1 MALLLPVIVLADR
14 PNIVLIISDDQAYR
28 DFGFMGNT
36 QVHTPHLDRLAKQSA
51 FFPNGYVPSS
61 VCSPS
66 LATLLTGRYPH
77 QHGIHFNHPPPGNSA
92 FNQMNDRAEYE
103 RVRER
108 SFKLIQSQ
116 DTLPR
121 WHAKSTGRPDHI

>member
-1 MALLLPVIVLADR
+1 MALLLAATVLADR

-36 QVHTPHLDRLAKQSA
+36 QVNTPHLDRLAKQSA

-77 QHGIHFNHPPPGNSA
+77 QHGQHPIVLIPEELPFKFNASFYIYGWTFPDRLQRPP
-92 FNQMNDRAEYE
+92 
-103 RVRER
+103 
-108 SFKLIQSQ
+108 
-116 DTLPR
+116 
-121 WHAKSTGRPDHI
+121 

>member
-1 MALLLPVIVLADR
+1 MALLLPAIALANR

-36 QVHTPHLDRLAKQSA
+36 QVNTPHLDRLAKQSA

-66 LATLLTGRYPH
+66 LATLLTGRFPH
-77 QHGIHFNHPPPGNSA
+77 QHGIHFNHPPCRSRRIHASQRNPFATPSQLPLA
-92 FNQMNDRAEYE
+92 FPNEPN
-103 RVRER
+103 
-108 SFKLIQSQ
+108 
-116 DTLPR
+116 
-121 WHAKSTGRPDHI
+121 

>member
-1 MALLLPVIVLADR
+1 MPVSEFLTRALRFLVSMALLLPATVLADR

-77 QHGIHFNHPPPGNSA
+77 RTGAITPQEGRGL
-92 FNQMNDRAEYE
+92 DRISVEE
-103 RVRER
+103 VTIGDTFR
-108 SFKLIQSQ
+108 S
-116 DTLPR
+116 
-121 WHAKSTGRPDHI
+121 